1 MEKTK
6 NQLYAQI
13 KDLKTKKEFNEEI
26 NKIQKESDNLLDKDV
41 AALLI
46 VDELGRN
53 KQNICKINDLKTGED
68 CTVFGTIT
76 NIKNT
81 RTFSRKNGSSG
92 RVVNLEISDETGS

>member
-1 MEKTK
+1 MQKTK
-6 NQLYAQI
+6 NQLYEQI

-26 NKIQKESDNLLDKDV
+26 NRLQKEYDTLIDEDT

-53 KQNICKINDLKTGED
+53 KQNICTISELKSGDE
-68 CTVFGTIT
+68 CTVYATVT

-81 RTFSRKNGSSG
+81 RNFARKNGSSG
-92 RVVNLEISDETGS
+92 RVVNLASPYIAS